1 MFKKMTIKQKLLFM
15 VLLPIVLI
23 LLLSGY
29 LLDTIYEKYKET
41 NKLYELMYLNVKKTS
56 YTMVEIQKER
66 GYSVAYLANNGKKF
80 KKELILQRQ
89 KVDRQMRELKNYIN
103 SIKLQNIEEG
113 VYKEYQ
119 KAFRLY
125 SKIDEIRKEIDNLKI
140 SVLNVIDYY
149 SNIDNKFIN
158 TRYHVLQYAPNE
170 ELMDKIVKY
179 YDLMEGIEQAGKER
193 AYVAYILSKNQI
205 SNDILRAWNGSIL
218 IQNRRLSSFRDLK
231 KYTGDVDNSIEK
243 IRHKLQITPEKQKIL
258 SQMKSI
264 IGYGGFIH
272 HFKNYVLR
280 GKEKYKIKAEKEYKQ
295 LLELIDRYKELG
307 ATPEEISNL
316 NTIQKTFE
324 KYYKGLEK
332 VQDAVNREISIKEL
346 DKIVKVND
354 TPAIKAFNT
363 LSLDLV
369 RLNDI
374 SVYEWIKLSTKR
386 INKMKQYLDRLGEE
400 VLNEIKE
407 LLSKQKT
414 QLIAISAIV
423 IFIVVLIILFAFV
436 LIRDLVTSIDKLK
449 DGLLEFFRFLNRKT
463 SSAKTIDID
472 TKDEIGQMAEV
483 INENIQKIEEN
494 LQQDALMIQGLF
506 REVDKMKRGILKGRV
521 HEKAANPDL
530 EKVRVVFNEMQDA
543 LEQIIGDDVNKTV
556 SVLDHAMKKDFS
568 KRIENA
574 IGKVEKAVN
583 SVLDTIVKILHTNK
597 ENGEK
602 LTDSANM
609 LKEKMNELHRASIEA
624 SKELAEVAA
633 MMQNINEK
641 IFEISN
647 QTSNVMQQSEDI
659 KNVVSVIQEIAD
671 QTNLLALNAAIE
683 AARAGEHG
691 RGFAVVADEVRKLAE
706 KTQKSLSEIDAN
718 INILTQSIST
728 IGEAIIRQTED
739 ISMATQKIEE
749 VNSKTQNMENAVD
762 EVDSIADEVNEM
774 ANKMLKN
781 VEENKF

>member
-15 VLLPIVLI
+15 VLLPIILI

-41 NKLYELMYLNVKKTS
+41 NNVYKLMYLNVKKTS
-56 YTMVEIQKER
+56 QTMVEIQKER
-66 GYSVAYLANNGKKF
+66 GYSVAYLANDGKKF
-80 KKELILQRQ
+80 KNELILQRQ
-89 KVDRQMRELKNYIN
+89 KVDKQMRELKNYVNKIH
-103 SIKLQNIEEG
+103 LENIEEG

-125 SKIDEIRKEIDNLKI
+125 SRINEIRKKVDTLNIGVLK
-140 SVLNVIDYY
+140 VIDYY
-149 SNIDNKFIN
+149 SDIDKHFIN
-158 TRYHVLQYAPNE
+158 TKYHVLQYSPNE

-179 YDLMEGIEQAGKER
+179 YDLMEAIEEAGKER
-193 AYVAYILSKNQI
+193 AYVAYILSKNQLW
-205 SNDILRAWNGSIL
+205 DKILTAWNGSIL
-218 IQNRRLSSFRDLK
+218 IQNRKLFSFNDLK
-231 KYTGDVDNSIEK
+231 TQTAEINAKIEK

-258 SQMKSI
+258 SEMKSI
-264 IGYGGFIH
+264 VGYGGFIH
-272 HFKNYVLR
+272 HFKNYLLR

-295 LLELIDRYKELG
+295 LLKLIDEYKKLG
-307 ATPEEISNL
+307 TTPEEMSNL
-316 NTIQKTFE
+316 NNIQKTFE
-324 KYYKGLEK
+324 RYYNGLEK
-332 VQDAVNREISIKEL
+332 VQYAVNKNISIKEL
-346 DKIVKVND
+346 DKIVKIND
-354 TPAIKAFNT
+354 NSAIKAFKT
-363 LSLDLV
+363 LTSNLV
-369 RLNDI
+369 ELNDI
-374 SVYEWIKLSTKR
+374 SVDKWIKLSTER
-386 INKMKQYLDRLGEE
+386 INKMKKYLDRLGQNL
-400 VLNEIKE
+400 LNEIEE
-407 LLSKQKT
+407 LLSKEKT
-414 QLIAISAIV
+414 QLIAISTIV
-423 IFIVVLIILFAFV
+423 LFVVALIILFAFI

-449 DGLLEFFRFLNRKT
+449 NGLLEFFRFLNRET
-463 SSAKTIDID
+463 TSAKTIEID
-472 TKDEIGQMAEV
+472 SKDEIGLMAEV
-483 INENIQKIEEN
+483 INQNIQKIEEN

-506 REVDKMKRGILKGRV
+506 REVDKMKRGVLKGRV
-521 HEKAANPDL
+521 DEKAANPDL

-543 LEQIIGDDVNKTV
+543 LEKIIGDDVNKTV
-556 SVLDHAMKKDFS
+556 VVLDYAMKKDFS

-583 SVLDTIVKILHTNK
+583 SVLDTIVKILQTNK

-602 LTDSANM
+602 LTESANI
-609 LKEKMNELHRASIEA
+609 LKEKMDELHRASIEA
-624 SKELAEVAA
+624 SKELAEVAS

-739 ISMATQKIEE
+739 ISTATQKIEE
-749 VNSKTQNMENAVD
+749 VNSKTQNMENAVN

-774 ANKMLKN
+774 AKKMLKN

>member
-1 MFKKMTIKQKLLFM
+1 MFKKFTIKQKLLFM

-41 NKLYELMYLNVKKTS
+41 NDLYKLMYLNVKKTS
-56 YTMVEIQKER
+56 QTMVEIQKER
-66 GYSVAYLANNGKKF
+66 GYSVAYLANDGKKF
-80 KKELILQRQ
+80 KNELILQRQ
-89 KVDRQMRELKNYIN
+89 KVDKYMRALKNYIN
-103 SIKLQNIEEG
+103 KIDLKNIEEG
-113 VYKEYQ
+113 VYKNYQ
-119 KAFRLY
+119 KAFKLY
-125 SKIDEIRKEIDNLKI
+125 SRINEIRKKVDNLEI
-140 SVLNVIDYY
+140 GVLSVINYY
-149 SNIDNKFIN
+149 SNIDKDFIN
-158 TRYHVLQYAPNE
+158 TKYHVLQYAPNE
-170 ELMDKIVKY
+170 ELMDGIVKY
-179 YDLMEGIEQAGKER
+179 YDLMEAIEEAGKER
-193 AYVAYILSKNQI
+193 AYVAYILSKNRLW
-205 SNDILRAWNGSIL
+205 NKILTAWNGSIL
-218 IQNRRLSSFRDLK
+218 IQNRKLSNFQDFL
-231 KYTGDVDNSIEK
+231 KYTGYLENKIEK
-243 IRHKLQITPEKQKIL
+243 IRNKLQIIPEKQKIL
-258 SQMKSI
+258 SQIKSI

-280 GKEKYKIKAEKEYKQ
+280 GKEKYKIKAEKEYKK
-295 LLELIDRYKELG
+295 LLELIAEYKKLG
-307 ATPEEISNL
+307 VTPEENSEL
-316 NTIQKTFE
+316 NTIKKTFE
-324 KYYKGLEK
+324 KYYNGLEK
-332 VQDAVNREISIKEL
+332 VQEAVNKNISIKKL

-354 TPAIKAFNT
+354 NPAIQAFKT
-363 LSLDLV
+363 LTSNMV
-369 RLNDI
+369 KLNAI
-374 SVYEWIKLSTKR
+374 SVNEWIKLSTER
-386 INKMKQYLDRLGEE
+386 INKMKQYLDKLGQE
-400 VLNEIKE
+400 VLNEIENLLHLQKIE
-407 LLSKQKT
+407 LI
-414 QLIAISAIV
+414 LISSLV
-423 IFIVVLIILFAFV
+423 IVVVFLIIFLAFV
-436 LIRDLVTSIDKLK
+436 LIRDLTMSINKLK
-449 DGLLEFFRFLNRKT
+449 EGLLEFFRFLNRET
-463 SSAKTIDID
+463 TSAKTIDID
-472 TKDEIGQMAEV
+472 SKDEIGLMAEV

-494 LQQDALMIQGLF
+494 LHQDALMIQGLF
-506 REVDKMKRGILKGRV
+506 REVDKMKKGVLKGRV

-543 LEQIIGDDVNKTV
+543 LEKIIGDDVNKTV
-556 SVLDHAMKKDFS
+556 VVLDYAMKKDFS

-583 SVLDTIVKILHTNK
+583 SVLDTIVKILQTNK
-597 ENGEK
+597 DNGEM
-602 LTDSANM
+602 LTQSANI
-609 LKEKMNELHRASIEA
+609 LKEKMNELHKASLEA

-728 IGEAIIRQTED
+728 IGEAIIKQTED
-739 ISMATQKIEE
+739 ISTATQKIEE
-749 VNSKTQNMENAVD
+749 VNSKTQNMENAVN
-762 EVDSIADEVNEM
+762 EVDKIADEVNEM